1 MWAVDDSW
9 LPDVLAEWR
18 GEKVHRDAIL
28 LLESFCSRLV
38 EHELLWVEDP
48 LTVRLVAGVGKSA
61 GFPIRDT
68 KRICKEEG
76 MLWGYPE
83 DPEIFQV
90 GVSREV
96 ALLRFRRREVPK
108 LRRSLSRGDYGHDV
122 LLAQE
127 ALARLGAWD
136 GEPSSRFTNEFMRA
150 VREWQ
155 GRCGMRI
162 SGTIDRVSWTRLM
175 EESDAVHSDS

>member
-9 LPDVLAEWR
+9 LPEDLAEWR
-18 GEKVHRDAIL
+18 GERVHRDAIPL
-28 LLESFCSRLV
+28 LDSFCSRLV
-38 EHELLWVEDP
+38 EHELLAAEDS

-61 GFPIRDT
+61 GFPIRET

-76 MLWGYPE
+76 ILWGYPE

-90 GVSREV
+90 AVPREAV
-96 ALLRFRRREVPK
+96 LLRFRRREVPK

-127 ALARLGAWD
+127 ALARLGAWN
-136 GEPSSRFTNEFMRA
+136 GELSSRFTNEFMRA

-155 GRCGMRI
+155 GSCGMRI
-162 SGTIDRVSWTRLM
+162 SGSIDRVSWTRLM
-175 EESDAVHSDS
+175 EESDAVHSLA

>member
-9 LPDVLAEWR
+9 LPSVVAEWR
-18 GEKVHRDAIL
+18 GVEVHRDAAPL
-28 LLESFCSRLV
+28 LDSFCSRLV
-38 EHELLWVEDP
+38 EHELLGAEDP
-48 LTVRLVAGVGKSA
+48 LTVRLVAGVGRSA

-76 MLWGYPE
+76 MAWGYPE
-83 DPEIFQV
+83 DPEIFRV
-90 GVSREV
+90 AIPREAV
-96 ALLRFRRREVPK
+96 LLRFRRRDVPR

-122 LLAQE
+122 LLAQRAMAE
-127 ALARLGAWD
+127 VGEWQ

-155 GRCGMRI
+155 GRSGMRI
-162 SGTIDRVSWTRLM
+162 TGSIDRVSWSRLM
-175 EESDAVHSDS
+175 EESGAVHSDS